1 MASFGA
7 NAAHLVSPG
16 WLASRNDLRANDS
29 SQNFE
34 TVVPV
39 EVRGG
44 SRRQFVRDR
53 GPGLDT
59 CFHVDIKNASAG
71 TEAFQIEIDSKVAD
85 YDFLPFLPFLAL
97 SLPGTDA
104 NGLYLPGTGTGYLPS
119 SPGTV
124 GGTVSMV

>member
-7 NAAHLVSPG
+7 NTAHLVSIG

-29 SQNFE
+29 SQNVE

-44 SRRQFVRDR
+44 SCRQSVRDR

-71 TEAFQIEIDSKVAD
+71 TEAFQIEINSKVAD

-97 SLPGTDA
+97 SLLATVA
-104 NGLYLPGTGTGYLPS
+104 KGLYLPGTGTGYLPS
-119 SPGTV
+119 SAGTV